1 MMEIV
6 CWCSTAQN
14 SASAISAFSMFPVW
28 AASLSRSP
36 HDRLHSLNPA
46 YDDIFPYEDGAKIIG
61 RVLGKVTEEM
71 IPDQDEQALYME
83 AQENGL
89 QL

>member
-1 MMEIV
+1 M
-6 CWCSTAQN
+6 
-14 SASAISAFSMFPVW
+14 
-28 AASLSRSP
+28 
-36 HDRLHSLNPA
+36 NPA

-83 AQENGL
+83 AQENGV